1 MGRPKIS
8 DIIEG
13 QGGVGQ
19 LVLMT
24 EAIGQ
29 GGQEFPERGSS
40 KKKLMGFEGCRRVRR
55 GEKGIP
61 GKKRRPRKGKKVSKE
76 TWRVPKNENV

>member
-1 MGRPKIS
+1 
-8 DIIEG
+8 
-13 QGGVGQ
+13 
-19 LVLMT
+19 
-24 EAIGQ
+24 
-29 GGQEFPERGSS
+29 
-40 KKKLMGFEGCRRVRR
+40 MGFEGCRRVRR